1 MTPEQVKQIVQAAI
15 RAERERLANLIRG
28 SVAQFREGTEG
39 GYEFNWD
46 DTVERL
52 AQEIETDDV

>member
-1 MTPEQVKQIVQAAI
+1 MTPDQVKQIVRAAI
-15 RAERERLANLIRG
+15 RAERERLVRIIRNSVGETRYG
-28 SVAQFREGTEG
+28 SE

-52 AQEIETDDV
+52 AREIETDD

>member
-1 MTPEQVKQIVQAAI
+1 MTPEQVRQIVQAAI
-15 RAERERLANLIRG
+15 RAERERLVRILRNSVGETRYG
-28 SVAQFREGTEG
+28 SE

-46 DTVERL
+46 DTVDRL